1 MSRSAQGRVAI
12 QHCPCCRQRLR
23 TVQEQTRQI
32 AALERDKQLLQQQ
45 VQSLEGAL
53 ERTRRAGKRQA
64 APFSKDKPKKKP
76 KRPGRKPG
84 AAYGKKRRRAV
95 PSRVDEVVEAK
106 LPAQC
111 PDCDGQLEHTDVQ
124 QQYQTDIPPV
134 QPHVTQFNVHIGRCS
149 GCGKRVQGRHPDQCS
164 DALGAAASQLGPHTL
179 GLAVELNK
187 GLGLSYVKTCR
198 LFESAFGLQV
208 TPGGLCLALH
218 RVAAAAEPTYQA
230 LCHSVRRAAVVA
242 PDETGWK
249 VGGWLQW
256 LWVFATPQFT
266 VYAILP
272 GRGFEQAASILG
284 EDFAGVLERDGW
296 APYRRFEQ
304 ATHQSCLA
312 HLLRRCNELLETA
325 QRGAARVP
333 WAVKRILQD
342 ALALRDRRDRDE
354 LSPHGLRVA
363 IGRLE
368 ARTDRLLVWR
378 PTDDN
383 NRKLLKH
390 LHNERQALFTFLKN
404 PQVEATNWRA
414 EQAIR
419 PAVVTRK
426 VFGGNRT
433 WKGARTQQILTS
445 ILRTCHQQGRNALT
459 WIEQLVRSPTPRVE
473 GLTKPSR
480 PRGP

>member
-1 MSRSAQGRVAI
+1 
-12 QHCPCCRQRLR
+12 
-23 TVQEQTRQI
+23 VQEQSRQI
-32 AALERDKQLLQQQ
+32 AALERDNQRLRQQ
-45 VQSLEGAL
+45 VQSLDEAL
-53 ERTRRAGKRQA
+53 QRTRRAGKRQA
-64 APFSKDKPKKKP
+64 APFSKGKLKKRP

-84 AAYGKKRRRAV
+84 AAYGKKARRAV
-95 PSRVDEVVEAK
+95 PSRVDEVVEAE

-111 PDCDGQLEHTDVQ
+111 PDCGGQVEHTDVQ

-134 QPHVTQFNVHIGRCS
+134 QPHVTQFNVHIGHCS
-149 GCGKRVQGRHPDQCS
+149 GCGKRVQGRHSGQCS
-164 DALGAAASQLGPHTL
+164 DALGAAASQLGTRVL
-179 GLAVELNK
+179 GLAAEFNK
-187 GLGLSYVKTCR
+187 GLGLSYVKTCQ
-198 LFESAFGLQV
+198 LFNCAFGLQV

-218 RVAAAAEPTYQA
+218 RVADTAEPTYQA
-230 LCHSVRRAAVVA
+230 LCHSVRSAAVVA

-249 VGGWLQW
+249 VGGSLQW
-256 LWVFATPQFT
+256 LWVFATAEFT

-312 HLLRRCNELLETA
+312 HLLRRCGELLETA

-333 WAVKRILQD
+333 WAVKRILQN
-342 ALALRDRRDRDE
+342 ALVLRDRRDRDE
-354 LSPHGLRVA
+354 LSPHGLLVA

-368 ARTDRLLVWR
+368 ARTDRLLAWR

-390 LHNERQALFTFLKN
+390 LHNEREALFTFLKD

-433 WKGARTQQILTS
+433 WKGARTQQILAS
-445 ILRTCHQQGRNALT
+445 VLRTCKQQSRDALGLFAEMLRQDQPQNLASAILGRA
-459 WIEQLVRSPTPRVE
+459 RSP
-473 GLTKPSR
+473 
-480 PRGP
+480 